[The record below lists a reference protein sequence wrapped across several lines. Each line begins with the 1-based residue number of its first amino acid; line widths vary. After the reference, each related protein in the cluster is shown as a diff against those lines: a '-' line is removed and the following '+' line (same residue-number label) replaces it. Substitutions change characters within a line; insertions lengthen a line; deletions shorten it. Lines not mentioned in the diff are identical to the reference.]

1 MNKAIFWKECLERVV
16 ANVFNC
22 LLEVPEVRR
31 KSLITVRYG
40 ASPSAAWTKPARK
53 HCPALE
59 IAMEKH
65 NWLNFFTE
73 EIY

>member
-31 KSLITVRYG
+31 VLLQVRYG
-40 ASPSAAWTKPARK
+40 AGPSADWIKPARK
-53 HCPALE
+53 PCPALE
-59 IAMEKH
+59 TTMEK
-65 NWLNFFTE
+65 NNELNFFRK